1 MKQTLTF
8 FAAILLLAVG
18 ATAQKL
24 SYQAVVRNDANE
36 LVAGATVQVTVSILN
51 ATGDV
56 QYAENHANV
65 QTNLNGLLS
74 LMIGDG
80 TPTGTATMADV
91 VWTGASVRTVI
102 TLPGGASVTSV
113 TPVNAV
119 PYALYADNVDPSVV
133 EDAVTDYIAAH
144 GAGGEANVQADWNVT
159 DPTSDAYIQNKP
171 VNVSAFNNNAGYITA
186 ADIPAQAN
194 ADWEATSGVAQ
205 ILNKPTGVSAFD
217 NDANYITAAD
227 IPAIPTVPADV
238 SAFNNDANYITNTGS
253 CANSVDLCALLNRLA
268 VLENQLEPIVI
279 QTEGVTAVNE
289 HSFTVNGKVLTDG
302 STSIN
307 QRGFVYATSHNP
319 TLDNNSVNN
328 GSGTGEYTSTIT
340 ELTAG
345 TTYFVRAFATNV
357 NGTYYGN
364 EVAVTTTATTPSVLP
379 SVTTI
384 TVTNVTTSEATVRG
398 AVTSDGGEN
407 VTQRGFVYGT
417 EPNLPIASSS
427 IVYHGTGVGQY
438 VNLLSSLLSG
448 QTYYVRAFATN
459 SVGTAYGDELTFTTS
474 TPSPVAGDAVPCP
487 ETPTV
492 TDHEGNVYNTVQIG
506 TQCWTKENL
515 RTTTSPST
523 GTYLIPP
530 AGTSHTCSGKQARW
544 YNDDSTT
551 YAPRNYGLLYNW
563 LAATDTFN
571 VEYGETSMNGNNGFD
586 VFFEGNRRG
595 ICPQG
600 WHLPSHDEWTILT
613 DYLNSH
619 EEYQSGGIAGYTAKA
634 IAATI
639 DWQENNTPYAVGNDL
654 NANNVSG
661 FSALP
666 AGQYWINDD
675 AYVDVYGGTSFWS
688 TTNSNNGAHA
698 KSRYFSAWMATIDW
712 HDFATNMC
720 SCVSVRCL
728 RDETGGSGSSALL
741 PAVTTIAVTNIT
753 TNGATVQGEVTS
765 DGGESVTE
773 RGICWC
779 TNDQGN
785 PTLEHNHVTAGS
797 GIGTFNATIGNL
809 AEGHYHVCAYA
820 TNAAGTAY
828 GNVLSITICNDNTT
842 SGLPCSGTPTVT
854 DYEGHVYNTVMI
866 GEQCWM
872 RENLRSLHYAD
883 GTQIDYGAY
892 ESSYYPSTVYY
903 LDVAVMNGAES
914 SNNIPSGV
922 QGPCP
927 NGWHLPSKAEWEV
940 LISYVSNQFSCYA
953 DSLSILY
960 ASPEGWPGH
969 NGNLNPGYNR
979 TGFSATPSGT
989 AYYGA
994 VEGEVNYSV
1003 FSSCTRLPDPSDF
1016 YVFNVNIDENRAEIA
1031 GGHPGWYTVAV
1042 RCLRDY

>member
-1 MKQTLTF
+1 MKQALTL

-36 LVAGATVQVTVSILN
+36 LVAGATVQVTVSVLN

-91 VWTGASVRTVI
+91 VWTGASVKTII

-119 PYALYADNVDPSVV
+119 PYALYADNVDPSIV

-171 VNVSAFNNNAGYITA
+171 VNVSAFNNNAGYITS

-217 NDANYITAAD
+217 
-227 IPAIPTVPADV
+227 
-238 SAFNNDANYITNTGS
+238 NDANYITNTGS

-345 TTYFVRAFATNV
+345 TSYFVRAFATNV

-530 AGTSHTCSGKQARW
+530 AGTHETFAGKQARW
-544 YNDDSTT
+544 YDDDSAT

-563 LAATDTFN
+563 NAAMDTFN
-571 VEYGETSMNGNNGFD
+571 IDYGELSVNPVSGEFWIGFTD
-586 VFFEGNRRG
+586 HRRG

-600 WHLPSHDEWTILT
+600 WHVPSDAEWTSLF
-613 DYLNSH
+613 DYLNAH
-619 EEYQSGGIAGYTAKA
+619 EEYRSGNNAGYIGKA
-634 IAATI
+634 LASNIG
-639 DWQENNTPYAVGNDL
+639 WNTSSSSYAVGN
-654 NANNVSG
+654 NQNENNLTG
-661 FSALP
+661 FSAIP
-666 AGQYWINDD
+666 AGHWEHWEGSWFWDS
-675 AYVDVYGGTSFWS
+675 GTFADFWS
-688 TTNSNNGAHA
+688 TWDN
-698 KSRYFSAWMATIDW
+698 DW
-712 HDFATNMC
+712 HPELADLWRLDAGRPDIEYLDNPKKSMGL
-720 SCVSVRCL
+720 SVRCL

-753 TNGATVQGEVTS
+753 TNGATVEGEVTS

-779 TNDQGN
+779 TTDQGN
-785 PTLEHNHVTAGS
+785 PTLEYNHVAVGS
-797 GIGTFNATIGNL
+797 GTGTFNATIDNL
-809 AEGHYHVCAYA
+809 MDGHYHVCAYA
-820 TNAAGTAY
+820 TNAAGIAY
-828 GNVLSITICNDNTT
+828 GDVLSITICNDNTT
-842 SGLPCSGTPTVT
+842 SGLPCPITSTVA

-872 RENLRSLHYAD
+872 RENLKSLYYAD
-883 GTQIDYGAY
+883 GTQIDYGAS
-892 ESSYYPSTVYY
+892 ESSYYPNTVYY
-903 LDVAVMNGAES
+903 MHIAVMNGAES

-927 NGWHLPSKAEWEV
+927 NGWHIPSKAEWEI
-940 LISYVSNQFSCYA
+940 LISYVSNEFSCYA

-979 TGFSATPSGT
+979 TGFSATPTGY

-994 VEGEVNYSV
+994 VEGEANFSV
-1003 FSSCTRLPDPSDF
+1003 FSSCTQLPDPSEHYNFD
-1016 YVFNVNIDENRAEIA
+1016 VNIDENHAII
-1031 GGHPGWYTVAV
+1031 GKQPGYYTAAV

>member
-1 MKQTLTF
+1 MKQTLTL

-56 QYAENHANV
+56 QYAENHVNV

-91 VWTGASVRTVI
+91 VWTGASVKTII

-171 VNVSAFNNNAGYITA
+171 VDVSAFNNNAGYITS
-186 ADIPAQAN
+186 ADIPVQAN
-194 ADWEATSGVAQ
+194 ADWDATSGVAQ
-205 ILNKPTGVSAFD
+205 ILHKPTGVSAFD

-227 IPAIPTVPADV
+227 IPAIPTVPSDV

-253 CANSVDLCALLNRLA
+253 CANSVDLCALMDRLA
-268 VLENQLEPIVI
+268 ILENQLQPIVI
-279 QTEGVTAVNE
+279 QTEGVTAVSE

-307 QRGFVYATSHNP
+307 QRGFVYAASHNP

-417 EPNLPIASSS
+417 EHNLSIASSS

-459 SVGTAYGDELTFTTS
+459 NVGTAYGDELTFTTT

-487 ETPTV
+487 GTPTV

-530 AGTSHTCSGKQARW
+530 AGTNETFAGKQARW
-544 YNDDSTT
+544 YDDDSAT

-563 LAATDTFN
+563 NAAMDTFN
-571 VEYGETSMNGNNGFD
+571 IDFGELSVNPVSGEFWIGFTD
-586 VFFEGNRRG
+586 LRRG

-600 WHLPSHDEWTILT
+600 WHVPSDAEWTTLA
-613 DYLNSH
+613 DYLNAR
-619 EEYQSGGIAGYTAKA
+619 EEYRSGDIDGYIGKA
-634 IAATI
+634 LASTTGWAISTTSH
-639 DWQENNTPYAVGNDL
+639 DVGNIQS
-654 NANNVSG
+654 ANNLTG
-661 FSALP
+661 FSAIP
-666 AGQYWINDD
+666 AGYCYDLLFENSGYITQ
-675 AYVDVYGGTSFWS
+675 FWS
-688 TTNSNNGAHA
+688 TWDNDEHPELADLWRLDAGRPDLEYLDNPK
-698 KSRYFSAWMATIDW
+698 KSMGL
-712 HDFATNMC
+712 
-720 SCVSVRCL
+720 SVRCL
-728 RDETGGSGSSALL
+728 RDETGGGGSSENT
-741 PAVTTIAVTNIT
+741 P
-753 TNGATVQGEVTS
+753 
-765 DGGESVTE
+765 
-773 RGICWC
+773 
-779 TNDQGN
+779 
-785 PTLEHNHVTAGS
+785 
-797 GIGTFNATIGNL
+797 
-809 AEGHYHVCAYA
+809 
-820 TNAAGTAY
+820 
-828 GNVLSITICNDNTT
+828 VLDEKS
-842 SGLPCSGTPTVT
+842 CSLTPTVT
-854 DYEGHVYNTVMI
+854 DVDGNTYSTVQI
-866 GEQCWM
+866 GDQCWM
-872 RENLRSLHYAD
+872 RENLRTVPTNS
-883 GTQIDYGAY
+883 DYGIQGNTIKDAIDIGY
-892 ESSYYPSTVYY
+892 YYYPNNNDEIVTEYGLLY
-903 LDVAVMNGAES
+903 NWTAATNG
-914 SNNIPSGV
+914 NNDFQGAV
-922 QGPCP
+922 QGVCP
-927 NGWHLPSKAEWEV
+927 NGWHLPSYTEYSTLRQYLDTATYNNTANGYRCH
-940 LISYVSNQFSCYA
+940 ISYSIAKALAGTSNWETSSVHCAPGNEMSTNNSSKFDAPPAGIVWYANYVNFNNRSTFWTSTEHNNDVSAGYYFGINYDQEDAY
-953 DSLSILY
+953 LSFDNK
-960 ASPEGWPGH
+960 G
-969 NGNLNPGYNR
+969 NGR
-979 TGFSATPSGT
+979 S
-989 AYYGA
+989 
-994 VEGEVNYSV
+994 
-1003 FSSCTRLPDPSDF
+1003 
-1016 YVFNVNIDENRAEIA
+1016 
-1031 GGHPGWYTVAV
+1031 V
-1042 RCLRDY
+1042 RCLRD